1 MERACE
7 AISKPTD
14 ERGIAVSRTCRGGDD
29 GGVAGVSVTAAV
41 GESESRSLCPSWCS
55 HLTDFGWRKDTT
67 GLLEPALEGL
77 RTPVP
82 SAKPET
88 GARCPGVI
96 PSRALN

>member
-55 HLTDFGWRKDTT
+55 HLTDFGRRKDTT
-67 GLLEPALEGL
+67 GFLVPALEGL
-77 RTPVP
+77 RTV
-82 SAKPET
+82 
-88 GARCPGVI
+88 ARASSP
-96 PSRALN
+96 